1 MYRIIF
7 CTVLL
12 VLNLSIPSS
21 LSAQSGKD
29 SNTNIDS
36 VSSQVK
42 NIKNK
47 IIQLL
52 DFKNTE
58 IKDII
63 RGLAAKYN
71 LNIFIDDD
79 IRQRATF
86 RLSNVPL
93 IDVLHFIVNEYGLE
107 MTVQGNIYKIFLPEI
122 PEPEPVPIQVF
133 FRNDSLTIDVQDEN
147 IEKVIRAISEI
158 SGKNIIL
165 ENSVSGEV
173 TGLLQGIPFELGLVS
188 LIDSNGF
195 QIRKIK
201 DIYIISKP
209 QKNNSESSGNN
220 YWIDVTDS
228 LISLDVKE
236 ANLSNLIYDISS
248 QMGVD
253 IFVYGILKGQINA
266 HFSNLPFNSVLDF
279 LLKGTNYTYRQDGNI
294 YHVGDKK
301 VSGIASM
308 KLIRLNHISVE
319 GILDILPSSI
329 TSNATIKIVKEH
341 NGLMVVGSR
350 DIIQEIETFIN
361 QIDHPIAQILF
372 EVLVVDYNSSDIG
385 EFGIT
390 AGQNIFGD
398 STGSADQYFPT
409 IDITASGKTLN
420 KHIQFLGPKIGL
432 NNIGK
437 LSDDF
442 YVRLRALEREG
453 KANIRS
459 RPQIA
464 TLNGH
469 PASIKIGTTQYYI
482 LESQQPIVGGNQ
494 VFNQVTQRF
503 EKITAEISLTITPWV
518 SASGEITTEIRPEFS
533 TPQGSLDSNIPP
545 TINHRILNSTVRLR
559 DGETIVLGGLTQTID
574 NETISKLPI
583 LGSLPILGRL
593 FQNRSHNRSKAE
605 LIIYITPHLSFG
617 DENNQAGIIK

>member
-1 MYRIIF
+1 M
-7 CTVLL
+7 L